1 MLRCKELG
9 FTVMELEQISFGL
22 VMDMMV
28 EKSNDEFNYPYTYPT
43 YFSVY
48 GIGGYGR
55 RLYGTSTTSSEEH
68 NGHAG
73 ISGMV
78 KIYKYS

>member
-28 EKSNDEFNYPYTYPT
+28 EKSNDEFNYPYKASQDD
-43 YFSVY
+43 FN
-48 GIGGYGR
+48 R
-55 RLYGTSTTSSEEH
+55 F
-68 NGHAG
+68 
-73 ISGMV
+73 
-78 KIYKYS
+78 